1 MNLIWA
7 LLGTLASCAPPKAV
21 VITAG
26 PTVAGKVEKKPEA
39 EVAAEPAVPELPQ
52 DDGIRM
58 PNMLDLPSDGDFR
71 ATNPAAPGI
80 RGESGTVISRPPTDP
95 PSRVKPKE

>member
-1 MNLIWA
+1 MWA
-7 LLGTLASCAPPKAV
+7 VLGTLASCAPPKAIV
-21 VITAG
+21 NTAA
-26 PTVAGKVEKKPEA
+26 PPVAGKVGKKPEVV
-39 EVAAEPAVPELPQ
+39 VAAEPAVPELPK

-58 PNMLDLPSDGDFR
+58 QNMLDLPTDGDFR

>member
-1 MNLIWA
+1 MWA
-7 LLGTLASCAPPKAV
+7 LLGTLASCAPPKAIV
-21 VITAG
+21 TTAG
-26 PTVAGKVEKKPEA
+26 PPAAGKVEKKPEVV
-39 EVAAEPAVPELPQ
+39 VAAEPTVPELPQ

-58 PNMLDLPSDGDFR
+58 PNMLDLPTDGDFR
-71 ATNPAAPGI
+71 ATNPAASGI